1 MPQENEATF
10 LVGMMTT
17 NRRSRGESEDAFT
30 KAIIKFER
38 EHLGR
43 GPSDARTYFISDMIL
58 IRLSGLMT
66 SAEAMLAREEKG
78 QEIIKTTRRQLMEVS
93 RPLIGQ
99 IVRDVLGLEMIS
111 MHTDMSIKTGER
123 VIVLIVDRNLDELF
137 D

>member
-1 MPQENEATF
+1 MNERT
-10 LVGMMTT
+10 
-17 NRRSRGESEDAFT
+17 RGESEDAFT

-43 GPSDARTYFISDMIL
+43 GPKDARTYFINDMIL
-58 IRLSGLMT
+58 VRMGGLMT
-66 SAEAMLAREEKG
+66 SAETMLAKEQKG

-99 IVRDVLGLEMIS
+99 IVRDVLGMDMIG
-111 MHTDMSIKTGER
+111 MHTDMSTKTGER
-123 VIVLIVDRNLDELF
+123 VIVLIVERNLDELF

>member
-1 MPQENEATF
+1 
-10 LVGMMTT
+10 MMNTK
-17 NRRSRGESEDAFT
+17 RRTRGETEDAFT
-30 KAIIKFER
+30 KAVIKFER

-43 GPSDARTYFISDMIL
+43 GPKDARTYFVDDMVL

-66 SAEAMLAREEKG
+66 PAESVLARENKG

-93 RPLIGQ
+93 RPLIRQ
-99 IVRDVLGLEMIS
+99 IVQDVLGLEMIS
-111 MHTDMSIKTGER
+111 MHTDMSTKTGER